1 MRLKAIGIY
10 DEKRDALRF
19 MKASDYSDRDYDGI
33 QLRKWKDNMPVLISR
48 SKKTAPLMWRVSY
61 GFSQI
66 FFRTFE
72 EAVEFCSSRGME
84 MVKGQVE
91 K

>member
-19 MKASDYSDRDYDGI
+19 MNASDYSDRDYDGI
-33 QLRKWKDNMPVLISR
+33 QLRKWKDNMPVLISH